1 MNKKKIKPRYAP
13 KEWGLGPKMRILE
26 KHEMHRVRPDAFEPR
41 NIKVRVTMY
50 LDSDIVAFFKDL
62 SEKGPRY
69 QTQINTALREV
80 MEKSTQAKSADV
92 ASNLRQARGLIDAA
106 LKKVR

>member
-1 MNKKKIKPRYAP
+1 
-13 KEWGLGPKMRILE
+13 MRILE

-50 LDSDIVAFFKDL
+50 LDSDIVAFFKEL

-69 QTQINTALREV
+69 QTRINAALREI
-80 MEKSTQAKSADV
+80 MEKSTQAESEDQV
-92 ASNLRQARGLIDAA
+92 SNLRKAKGLIDAAIDAA
-106 LKKVR
+106 LKKVS